1 MRHLLV
7 VDDAPDICE
16 TLRVGLEDN
25 GAWRVSTA
33 SGAHAALAV
42 VLQDPPDAA
51 VIDAVLPQIP
61 GLVLARAVLDAGIP
75 VLVISGEPGHQ
86 LRLTGAG
93 CRFLAKPFTISRLAA
108 EMTALLDAT
117 HERMAELGTG
127 LDRLLA
133 VRDEL
138 AEITQKSRHLVAE
151 VARLRAE
158 LAKIAAPILV
168 AAESKMGTGGV

>member
-33 SGAHAALAV
+33 GSADAALAL
-42 VLQDPPDAA
+42 VLQDLPDAA

-61 GLVLARAVLDAGIP
+61 GLVLARAVLDAGVP
-75 VLVISGEPGHQ
+75 VLVMSGEPGHQ
-86 LRLTGAG
+86 ILLTDAR
-93 CRFLAKPFTISRLAA
+93 CPFLAKPFTISRLAA
-108 EMTALLDAT
+108 EMKALLDAT
-117 HERMAELGTG
+117 QERMAELGRG

-133 VRDEL
+133 TREEL
-138 AEITQKSRHLVAE
+138 AEITQKSRHLIAE

-158 LAKIAAPILV
+158 LLKTVTPILG
-168 AAESKMGTGGV
+168 AGGV

>member
-1 MRHLLV
+1 MQHLLV

-16 TLRVGLEDN
+16 TLRLGLEDN

-33 SGAHAALAV
+33 GSAHAALPV
-42 VLQDPPDAA
+42 VLQDRPDAA

-61 GLVLARAVLDAGIP
+61 GLVLARAVLDAGVP
-75 VLVISGEPGHQ
+75 VLVISGEPRHQ
-86 LRLTGAG
+86 LLLTDAR

-108 EMTALLDAT
+108 EMRALLDAT
-117 HERMAELGTG
+117 HERIAELGTT

-133 VRDEL
+133 TRDEF
-138 AEITQKSRHLVAE
+138 AEITQKSRHLIAE

-158 LAKIAAPILV
+158 LLKVATPILD
-168 AAESKMGTGGV
+168 ADGV